1 MSEQVVTP
9 DAELV
14 NPNEEITDDKKVLLL
29 NQWKLKVEDEING
42 YNVEREK
49 IMDEYK
55 RIKARM
61 DKILGTRLKKIKK
74 YDAVING
81 RKKVLSDILK
91 EISTISN
98 KSDSVAS
105 IEIEQKVS

>member
-1 MSEQVVTP
+1 MSEEIVTP

-14 NPNEEITDDKKVLLL
+14 NPNEEITDEKKVLLL

-42 YNVEREK
+42 YSVEREK

-74 YDAVING
+74 YDSVING
-81 RKKVLSDILK
+81 RKKVLADILK
-91 EISTISN
+91 EISTASN
-98 KSDSVAS
+98 KPDAVVS
-105 IEIEQKVS
+105 IETEQKIP

>member
-1 MSEQVVTP
+1 MSEQSVTP

-14 NPNEEITDDKKVLLL
+14 NPNEEITDEKKVLLL
-29 NQWKLKVEDEING
+29 NQWKLKVEEEING

-91 EISTISN
+91 EISIASN
-98 KSDSVAS
+98 NTGSDIV
-105 IEIEQKVS
+105 IETSQNAP